1 MDFTDFDMITAEI
14 SIGKR
19 KQKRSKK
26 KVTMSTTKDTCA
38 KVRQTTVKKTTSK
51 KQKRVASM
59 LSEGQLSQASRGSQS
74 EPPAFIF
81 KVELYARTFALSAN
95 IPQWKIKFDNLS
107 LVKRWVWRGFAASS
121 SFFGKGTIIELGLP
135 NARNIILRCSKIMN
149 KSKATF
155 C

>member
-14 SIGKR
+14 SSGKR

-59 LSEGQLSQASRGSQS
+59 LSEGQLKLSR
-74 EPPAFIF
+74 I
-81 KVELYARTFALSAN
+81 
-95 IPQWKIKFDNLS
+95 
-107 LVKRWVWRGFAASS
+107 
-121 SFFGKGTIIELGLP
+121 GL
-135 NARNIILRCSKIMN
+135 R
-149 KSKATF
+149 F
-155 C
+155 